1 MIDPVT
7 AISIATNAF
16 GTIKRMVAAG
26 RDVEDTLSQIGR
38 WYGAVSDL
46 NECQRRAENP
56 PLFKKIVASQSV
68 EQEAM
73 QVYAHQKK
81 IQQQEKE
88 LRELLMYSYGPNG
101 YKELV
106 ELRRKIK
113 EQREK
118 TIYAQERRRK
128 AVFWNTIQAAGILVL
143 ASGVYLSISWF
154 IGQGNGCTNERHVG
168 RYCNI
173 YGYTIASILATT
185 CSITVDNHMARYS
198 HL

>member
-16 GTIKRMVAAG
+16 GTIKRMISAG
-26 RDVEDTLSQIGR
+26 REVEDTLGQLGR

-81 IQQQEKE
+81 IQNQEKE
-88 LRELLMYSYGPNG
+88 LRTLLLYAYGPDG
-101 YKELV
+101 YSELV
-106 ELRRKIK
+106 ALRRRIK

-128 AVFWNTIQAAGILVL
+128 ALLWNTIQLIGILALV
-143 ASGVYLSISWF
+143 SCTYFTISW
-154 IGQGNGCTNERHVG
+154 IVGQSNG
-168 RYCNI
+168 
-173 YGYTIASILATT
+173 
-185 CSITVDNHMARYS
+185 
-198 HL
+198 

>member
-26 RDVEDTLSQIGR
+26 RAVEDTMGQIGR

-46 NECQRRAENP
+46 NECQKRAENP

-73 QVYAHQKK
+73 QIYAHNKK
-81 IQQQEKE
+81 IQAQEKE
-88 LRELLMYSYGPNG
+88 LRELLMYTYGPSG
-101 YKELV
+101 YSELV
-106 ELRRKIK
+106 ALRRKVK

-118 TIYAQERRRK
+118 TIYAQERKRK
-128 AVFWNTIQAAGILVL
+128 AVFWNSIQISGIAVL
-143 ASGVYLSISWF
+143 AFSAYS
-154 IGQGNGCTNERHVG
+154 
-168 RYCNI
+168 
-173 YGYTIASILATT
+173 IASFIFQQVQQTA
-185 CSITVDNHMARYS
+185 
-198 HL
+198 

>member
-7 AISIATNAF
+7 AISVATNAF
-16 GTIKRMVAAG
+16 GAIKRMVAAG
-26 RDVEDTLSQIGR
+26 RAVEDTLGQLGR

-73 QVYAHQKK
+73 QVYAQQKK

-88 LRELLMYSYGPNG
+88 LRELLMYTYGPDG

-106 ELRRKIK
+106 ALRRQIK
-113 EQREK
+113 NKREK
-118 TIYAQERRRK
+118 TLYAQKRRREEW
-128 AVFWNTIQAAGILVL
+128 FWTSLQIIGI
-143 ASGVYLSISWF
+143 GVMGCFLYLLITWLMVQ
-154 IGQGNGCTNERHVG
+154 ING
-168 RYCNI
+168 
-173 YGYTIASILATT
+173 
-185 CSITVDNHMARYS
+185 
-198 HL
+198 

>member
-16 GTIKRMVAAG
+16 GTIKRMIAAG
-26 RDVEDTLSQIGR
+26 REVEDTLGQIGR

-56 PLFKKIVASQSV
+56 PLFKKIVSSQSV

-81 IQQQEKE
+81 VQQQEKE
-88 LRELLMYSYGPNG
+88 LRELLLYTYGTNG
-101 YKELV
+101 YTELV
-106 ELRRKIK
+106 ALRRKIK

-118 TIYAQERRRK
+118 TIYAQERKRK
-128 AVFWNTIQAAGILVL
+128 AVFWNTIQIASILALAAGL
-143 ASGVYLSISWF
+143 YFTISLI
-154 IGQGNGCTNERHVG
+154 IGQGNG
-168 RYCNI
+168 
-173 YGYTIASILATT
+173 
-185 CSITVDNHMARYS
+185 
-198 HL
+198 

>member
-73 QVYAHQKK
+73 QVSVWTHAMH
-81 IQQQEKE
+81 
-88 LRELLMYSYGPNG
+88 
-101 YKELV
+101 
-106 ELRRKIK
+106 
-113 EQREK
+113 
-118 TIYAQERRRK
+118 A
-128 AVFWNTIQAAGILVL
+128 W
-143 ASGVYLSISWF
+143 
-154 IGQGNGCTNERHVG
+154 
-168 RYCNI
+168 
-173 YGYTIASILATT
+173 
-185 CSITVDNHMARYS
+185 RYS
-198 HL
+198 SHLRKRKNSSRSDNQSSTQKGSAPLVSPSRAGNSPCRQRLTCQCESAPSPPLRHGEAPSG

>member
-16 GTIKRMVAAG
+16 GTIKRMVSAG
-26 RDVEDTLSQIGR
+26 KEVEDTLSQIGR
-38 WYGAVSDL
+38 FYGAVSDL
-46 NECQRRAENP
+46 SEHRRQADNP

-88 LRELLMYSYGPNG
+88 LRELLMYTYGATG

-118 TIYAQERRRK
+118 TIYAQERKRK
-128 AVFWNTIQAAGILVL
+128 AIFWNTIQITGILVL
-143 ASGVYLSISWF
+143 ATGLYLTISWI
-154 IGQGNGCTNERHVG
+154 IGQGNG
-168 RYCNI
+168 
-173 YGYTIASILATT
+173 
-185 CSITVDNHMARYS
+185 
-198 HL
+198 